1 MGFNI
6 IYRAKPN
13 PLNCESQIT
22 GEKPMADKT
31 DTIETKIKPEIT
43 PIPGKVTSPAKT
55 TVSEKTKTK
64 RLSKSKRTHIRRMK
78 AEARREG
85 VVYRPGIE

>member
-43 PIPGKVTSPAKT
+43 PIPGKNNRV
-55 TVSEKTKTK
+55 
-64 RLSKSKRTHIRRMK
+64 
-78 AEARREG
+78 
-85 VVYRPGIE
+85 